1 MEASRSVHRSTL
13 GDAAFDQLV
22 RTHRP
27 SLERHVRSLGA
38 SREDAEEIVATALLR
53 AYQNPPTAH
62 VEREWRAWLSTVA
75 RNLWIDERRRRQV
88 RLVTGDRVLEAV
100 PSPPVDQVAA
110 TAEEARQICAA
121 IALLPP
127 TQRAAVY
134 LREVRGL
141 SYEEIADELAMTLKA
156 VTATLHRARG
166 NVRHRRGGLA
176 EAFSGFMFLPL
187 VLLRRGAGAARSA
200 GAAGTAAKAVLPVVL
215 VAGAGGA
222 AVVAQHA
229 SAGARKPE
237 PRAAIRW
244 MAPPSGAAEAK
255 RAAFGILGLVVS
267 LPRAPR
273 SGDSAPRDAPASGS
287 TARLP
292 GDPEAVAAA
301 TEADVSAS
309 APAIAQN
316 GSEPAAHPAKPA
328 HVVHARHART
338 AGSQHTS
345 SLRAQH
351 ARTPPVHARAAAA
364 EGRGKS
370 ADRHAG
376 APPASTRASSRN
388 VSAAHRDRS
397 AVAQGPSAAGVGGGS
412 QERTFAPAA
421 PASQAEPHGDAPAGG
436 APAGGAPAGGAPVTG
451 TPASGT
457 PASGAPA
464 GAAGT
469 STQPEPAAPPAHGKS
484 TS

>member
-27 SLERHVRSLGA
+27 SLERHVRGLGA

-229 SAGARKPE
+229 SARASKPE
-237 PRAAIRW
+237 SRAAIRW
-244 MAPPSGAAEAK
+244 MPPPSGAAEAK

-316 GSEPAAHPAKPA
+316 GSEPAAHPAKPT
-328 HVVHARHART
+328 HVVPAPHART
-338 AGSQHTS
+338 AGAQHTS

-351 ARTPPVHARAAAA
+351 AHTPPVRARAAA

-370 ADRHAG
+370 AARHAG
-376 APPASTRASSRN
+376 APAASTRASSRN
-388 VSAAHRDRS
+388 VSAAQRDR
-397 AVAQGPSAAGVGGGS
+397 APVAHGPSAAGVVGGS

-421 PASQAEPHGDAPAGG
+421 PASQAEPGGSPHGDAPAGG
-436 APAGGAPAGGAPVTG
+436 EPAGAAPAGGP
-451 TPASGT
+451 PASGA

-484 TS
+484 TP